1 MIGSNKRA
9 FKGHHNKNHHPH
21 HNSHHNG
28 RNGIGNP
35 NHHNHHQIIIGG
47 SCSSGTSSS
56 SSSNEHL
63 NSLQSPA
70 GSPVTQTKLDPLKL
84 SSSATLNGESSH
96 SSSNNSSP
104 GPHGSPS
111 PSTLSNLSSSSSPRS
126 SDGNKDLDHF
136 YFLDEHWKPASD
148 RGAGIGLGEVMDITS
163 NNNSVWT
170 NYSCGSPSPPTVTS
184 TTSASL
190 NMMVDQFFADNGNS
204 TNFGMVDVNNNSIGN
219 GDHGM
224 GGGVILRD
232 LNNNVI
238 GVQQPDFAARAG
250 GNDRFHSSFS
260 GVNCG
265 NLNTSSNGGASGLL
279 NCGTTT
285 KFNGSAAA
293 TTVVNVETQIG
304 TFNGQRDLEI
314 RLCFIKDDRQAYHQQ
329 GHKFGE
335 NQEQCLPKYPAEI
348 RMNTDQ
354 DTKLITA
361 IGDPFKP
368 ASRQGQGE
376 PKSPTSSS
384 TTSSD
389 NEMDT
394 TVGPAPVGIEMPGN
408 NEVVQ
413 QS

>member
-1 MIGSNKRA
+1 MIGGNKRG
-9 FKGHHNKNHHPH
+9 FKGHQNKNHHPH
-21 HNSHHNG
+21 HNNHHNG

-35 NHHNHHQIIIGG
+35 NHHNHHPSIIGG

-63 NSLQSPA
+63 NSLQSPS
-70 GSPVTQTKLDPLKL
+70 GSPVTQAKLDPLKL
-84 SSSATLNGESSH
+84 SSSAVLNGELSH

-148 RGAGIGLGEVMDITS
+148 RGAGVGLGELMDIT
-163 NNNSVWT
+163 NNSNSVWT
-170 NYSCGSPSPPTVTS
+170 NYGSGSPSPPTVTS
-184 TTSASL
+184 TNTSSL

-204 TNFGMVDVNNNSIGN
+204 TNFGLVDVNNNSIGN

-238 GVQQPDFAARAG
+238 GVQPDFASRSG

-265 NLNTSSNGGASGLL
+265 NLNSTNGGASGLL
-279 NCGTTT
+279 NCETTT
-285 KFNGSAAA
+285 KFNGPSAA

-314 RLCFIKDDRQAYHQQ
+314 RLCFIKDDRQTCHQQ
-329 GHKFGE
+329 GQKFGE
-335 NQEQCLPKYPAEI
+335 NQEQRLPKYPAEI
-348 RMNTDQ
+348 RMSADQ
-354 DTKLITA
+354 DTKLVTA

-368 ASRQGQGE
+368 TQSSQLGQGE
-376 PKSPTSSS
+376 PKSPSSS

-389 NEMDT
+389 NEMD
-394 TVGPAPVGIEMPGN
+394 VSGGPVPVGIEMSGN
-408 NEVVQ
+408 KEVVQ